1 MARSPLMHLM
11 IKAAD
16 KAARG
21 LKRDFSEIEHLQ
33 VSRKGAR
40 DFVTNADSDG
50 RTNHQRRA
58 GRGAA

>member
-40 DFVTNADSDG
+40 
-50 RTNHQRRA
+50 
-58 GRGAA
+58 